1 MKLKMKMGIA
11 IAATVILT
19 SQTVVQAEEAEKP
32 TAAVEKPTAELDLG
46 VFSQYVWRG
55 EALSKN
61 SAVFEPS
68 ATIGYKGVSVN
79 VWGNFDTDSHPWN
92 GAKYNETDVTLSY
105 TKAIGITKL
114 TGGYIYYALNEQPAV
129 AATANTAAIPASK
142 DTQEVFGSVGLDV
155 ILSPTI
161 TVYRDIASFPGWYV
175 NVGVSHSI
183 PVVDKITLDLAGSA
197 GYYYSDSSSLVEAKS
212 PNSKYRALHN
222 GLISAGFTIPFGDYF
237 SVKPMLAY
245 SFPLSSQAEEYI
257 KANSVGGGSSFV
269 YGGATFVMT
278 F

>member
-1 MKLKMKMGIA
+1 MKLKTCIA
-11 IAATVILT
+11 ITAAAVLT
-19 SQTVVQAEEAEKP
+19 GQAVAYAEEAD
-32 TAAVEKPTAELDLG
+32 KPTAELDLA

-79 VWGNFDTDSHPWN
+79 VWGNFDTDSKPWN

-155 ILSPTI
+155 FLSPTI

-175 NVGVSHSI
+175 NVGISHSI

-222 GLISAGFTIPFGDYF
+222 GLISAGFTIPFGEYF

-245 SFPLSSQAEEYI
+245 SFPLSSKAQDFIE
-257 KANSVGGGSSFV
+257 ANSVGGGSSFI